1 VNLVRTIEDYFE
13 PILLGRSPFDI
24 SGTLHA
30 LNEAMYN
37 TLYAQAAVSDA
48 MYDVVGR
55 ALGLP
60 VHVLLGGECRDR
72 VREIAVP
79 TGPGL
84 GVELDMD
91 RIAALR
97 VDR

>member
-1 VNLVRTIEDYFE
+1 
-13 PILLGRSPFDI
+13 
-24 SGTLHA
+24 
-30 LNEAMYN
+30 
-37 TLYAQAAVSDA
+37 